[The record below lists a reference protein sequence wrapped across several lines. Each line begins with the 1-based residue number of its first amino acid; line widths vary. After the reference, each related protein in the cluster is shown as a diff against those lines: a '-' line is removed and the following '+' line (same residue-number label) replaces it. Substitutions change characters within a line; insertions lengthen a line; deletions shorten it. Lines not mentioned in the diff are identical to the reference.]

1 MIGAGFVFKV
11 KGNKDYLKMLQSKG
25 NERFEL
31 TWEKYFTELKVSGG
45 SASN

>member
-1 MIGAGFVFKV
+1 MDVGFVFKV

-31 TWEKYFTELKVSGG
+31 TWEKYFIELKVSGAI
-45 SASN
+45 ASN